1 MQGRL
6 HSETESSETLE
17 PRRKGKRQ
25 EEEQDVVVFSLF
37 TISSLSLIML
47 LPFSQTPAAA
57 AAILTDEITV
67 RRHPVRACSDLL
79 RIACPQETLELNP
92 RVSFT
97 ILLLALPSKARGILC
112 DSL

>member
-6 HSETESSETLE
+6 HSEIESPETLE
-17 PRRKGKRQ
+17 PRRKGKRR

-37 TISSLSLIML
+37 TISSLALIML

-57 AAILTDEITV
+57 AAAILTDAITV
-67 RRHPVRACSDLL
+67 RRHPASACSNLL
-79 RIACPQETLELNP
+79 QIAYPQETLELNH

-97 ILLLALPSKARGILC
+97 ILLLALSRKARGILC
-112 DSL
+112 